1 MNYIPTLAKDKVMLK
16 LIEEFGELAPI
27 VPTEDIFN
35 EIIGS
40 IVGQQLSVKAADTIF
55 KRVLNLV
62 GICEPESFLKFE
74 DQQLRDCGLSFAKIR
89 YIKSLC
95 SSVITKEVD
104 LESLRTMS
112 DEDVKIE
119 LVKLK
124 GIGEWT
130 AEMLLLFGFG
140 KEDIFSYGDL
150 GLRNAI
156 ANLYK
161 IDRDDKENIMKIQK
175 KWAPFRSYASRY
187 LWKSLDNL
195 PKNPVNDKK
204 HSAVKS
210 L

>member
-1 MNYIPTLAKDKVMLK
+1 MNYVPTLSKDKVMLK
-16 LIEEFGELAPI
+16 LIEQFGELALI
-27 VPTEDIFN
+27 IPTKDIFN

-62 GICEPESFLKFE
+62 GTCEPESFLKFE

-89 YIKSLC
+89 YIKALSN
-95 SSVITKEVD
+95 SVISKEVD

-112 DEDVKIE
+112 DEEVKIE

-130 AEMLLLFGFG
+130 AEMLLIFGLG
-140 KEDIFSYGDL
+140 KEDVFSYGDL

-161 IDRDDKENIMKIQK
+161 IDRDNKEKILK
-175 KWAPFRSYASRY
+175 ISSKWKPFRSYASRY

-195 PKNPVNDKK
+195 PKQ
-204 HSAVKS
+204 S
-210 L
+210 

>member
-1 MNYIPTLAKDKVMLK
+1 MNYVPTLSKDKVMLK
-16 LIEEFGELAPI
+16 LIEQFGELSLI
-27 VPTEDIFN
+27 IPTKDIFN

-62 GICEPESFLKFE
+62 GTCEPESFLKFE

-89 YIKSLC
+89 YIKALSN
-95 SSVITKEVD
+95 SVISKEVD

-112 DEDVKIE
+112 DEEVKIE

-130 AEMLLLFGFG
+130 AEMLLIFGLG
-140 KEDIFSYGDL
+140 KEDVFSYGDL

-161 IDRDDKENIMKIQK
+161 IDRDNKEKILK
-175 KWAPFRSYASRY
+175 ISSKWKPFRSYASRY

-195 PKNPVNDKK
+195 PKQ
-204 HSAVKS
+204 S
-210 L
+210 